1 MTGQPQ
7 FKRIPTMTSS
17 VLKPKKK
24 KKKKKKIPLIN
35 VGSVGGGDGQ
45 FQPVHVTIFNLQ
57 FIIFGFPLFQL
68 F

>member
-24 KKKKKKIPLIN
+24 KKKIALIN

>member
-24 KKKKKKIPLIN
+24 KKIALIN